1 MIYRCRN
8 ATIAVTIE
16 LWVEDSMPVLDNY
29 VNVVEAAE
37 VLGVHWETVKRMCRE
52 GRIPAKKIHNMWLI
66 DKKDLKKFAS
76 VYDEPRRGKRKY
88 TNLE

>member
-1 MIYRCRN
+1 MIYRYRN
-8 ATIAVTIE
+8 DTIAITIDFRA
-16 LWVEDSMPVLDNY
+16 EDSMPVLENY

-52 GRIPAKKIHNMWLI
+52 GRIPAQKIHNMWLI

-76 VYDEPRRGKRKY
+76 IYNEPRRGKRNK
-88 TNLE
+88 